1 MSENPHRT
9 VPITVEGAPL
19 ENAPLALVMVHGRSL
34 NAAYMRDNV
43 AARLDRAAL
52 AHILPEAHENSWY
65 PESFLRPIEQN
76 QPRLDW
82 ALERLDDVRQLL
94 ANAGVVDHHIVW
106 LGFSQGACLVS
117 EYVARSSRH
126 FGAMVCFTGGLIGP
140 TEPDLTRPSAVH
152 GLPALF
158 TTSDIDEFVPLW
170 RVQETVAIYRS
181 AGAAVKLGISLGAAH
196 EIVDDAMERCRA
208 LLDALQPRVTNAT
221 QDGDYSSPPV
231 A

>member
-9 VPITVEGAPL
+9 VPIMVEGAPL
-19 ENAPLALVMVHGRSL
+19 DRAPLALVMVHGRSL
-34 NAAYMRDNV
+34 SAAYMRENV
-43 AARLDRAAL
+43 AARLDRADL

-65 PESFLRPIEQN
+65 PESFLRPIEVN

-82 ALERLDDVRQLL
+82 ALERLEDVRQLL
-94 ANAGVVDHHIVW
+94 ADAGVEDERIVW
-106 LGFSQGACLVS
+106 LGFSQGGCLVS
-117 EYVARSSRH
+117 EYVARSSRR

-140 TEPDLTRPSAVH
+140 TEQDLARPTAAH

-158 TTSDIDEFVPLW
+158 MTSDIDEFVPLW

-181 AGAAVKLGISLGAAH
+181 AGAAVELGISLGAAH

-208 LLDALQPRVTNAT
+208 LLDALQPHAT
-221 QDGDYSSPPV
+221 TAATDDYSSPPV